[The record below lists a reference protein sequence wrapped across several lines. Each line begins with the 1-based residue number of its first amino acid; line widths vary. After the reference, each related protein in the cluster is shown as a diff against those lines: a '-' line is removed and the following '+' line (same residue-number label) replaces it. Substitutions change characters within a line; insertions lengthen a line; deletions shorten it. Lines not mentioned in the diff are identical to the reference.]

1 MLKARMTCA
10 GLLLLIPSSTAAL
23 AQNDSAKSDKS
34 FVGVITA
41 SASGEHVRF
50 TAPSSIVQTRLEVY
64 NSAGKKVFDIEVRG
78 GNVLDWHL
86 QDGQAER
93 LADDTY
99 LCVVTV
105 KSVSGRITERI
116 ASLTIEKASASLQ
129 PVDASQITAHQSQAI
144 GPLEENASL
153 MVLKD

>member
-1 MLKARMTCA
+1 MHIPSRLLIC
-10 GLLLLIPSSTAAL
+10 LLLVFSLLRSAIAQDEKAAIPRHTA
-23 AQNDSAKSDKS
+23 
-34 FVGVITA
+34 FTITA

-64 NSAGKKVFDIEVRG
+64 NSIGKKVFDIEVRG

-105 KSVSGRITERI
+105 KSLSGRITERI
-116 ASLTIEKASASLQ
+116 GSVIVENTSASVQ
-129 PVDASQITAHQSQAI
+129 PVAASQMTPQQAQAI
-144 GPLEENASL
+144 GPLEEN
-153 MVLKD
+153 